1 MPFITRTDS
10 VMLAVRT
17 DLCDPWSL
25 IMRGYKIVRQVP
37 WKICINSLIR
47 NSGMALRCLVEEP
60 VGFQTTWIEL
70 WCLFLGRVIAP
81 DYCRRPSAW
90 VGYSAYDVRRMPN
103 KRGRQKRKRRPI
115 FFLFRYFAD
124 YDPVLSILLFHT
136 SLVHPAII
144 FREPKSVN
152 LWSLSTGK
160 MVGLIVRSATFN
172 HKGVGPNSA
181 TAEFVGLIEWF
192 SNSSSQIDKLGQ
204 FSFCWMAVAMAN
216 DVTTVPL
223 CLA

>member
-1 MPFITRTDS
+1 M
-10 VMLAVRT
+10 
-17 DLCDPWSL
+17 
-25 IMRGYKIVRQVP
+25 
-37 WKICINSLIR
+37 
-47 NSGMALRCLVEEP
+47 
-60 VGFQTTWIEL
+60 
-70 WCLFLGRVIAP
+70 GRVIAP
-81 DYCRRPSAW
+81 DYCSPPFRGVDCST
-90 VGYSAYDVRRMPN
+90 YDLRRMPN
-103 KRGRQKRKRRPI
+103 KRGRQNRKRRPI
-115 FFLFRYFAD
+115 LFLFRYFAGCG
-124 YDPVLSILLFHT
+124 PVFSILLFHT